1 MISWDKP
8 ERLSEYDP
16 THAVFRELMSYRVRE
31 VLLVSSLYDSYILE
45 EDGQL
50 SESLDAEFYQLNL
63 ATSPRITQVPTAEG
77 ALALLEKRPFDLVIT
92 STGRWTCA
100 STAARGAVSCSEK
113 HSAAHDVQENER
125 PARGRPWI
133 CRDRPERYLPVGAGG
148 TGSGTLFLIGG
159 IDFR

>member
-8 ERLSEYDP
+8 DRLSEYDP
-16 THAVFRELMSYRVRE
+16 THAVFRDLMSYRVRE

-63 ATSPRITQVPTAEG
+63 ATSPRITQVPIAEE

-92 STGRWTCA
+92 M
-100 STAARGAVSCSEK
+100 AR
-113 HSAAHDVQENER
+113 
-125 PARGRPWI
+125 
-133 CRDRPERYLPVGAGG
+133 LGG
-148 TGSGTLFLIGG
+148 MY
-159 IDFR
+159 